1 MHDTIGASPFGF
13 YCKHCKKSLQDIS
26 AVHDHLRQ
34 KHRDLVDAT
43 TLPNRKKILVEMK
56 GAADNTNINSW
67 LIGTTKAGLECS
79 VCAQVFVNKFDWIFE
94 RHIRNRKGACDG
106 AIPMPITYKDTMCF
120 RQHRV
125 GNLIPVQPTNVA
137 IEEPVPRAPVGV
149 LQNQPPPNHMS
160 FSSSFPTRLETC
172 KMAFQFQAESDS
184 HALRQSG

>member
-79 VCAQVFVNKFDWIFE
+79 VCA
-94 RHIRNRKGACDG
+94 HI
-106 AIPMPITYKDTMCF
+106 
-120 RQHRV
+120 
-125 GNLIPVQPTNVA
+125 
-137 IEEPVPRAPVGV
+137 
-149 LQNQPPPNHMS
+149 
-160 FSSSFPTRLETC
+160 
-172 KMAFQFQAESDS
+172 
-184 HALRQSG
+184 